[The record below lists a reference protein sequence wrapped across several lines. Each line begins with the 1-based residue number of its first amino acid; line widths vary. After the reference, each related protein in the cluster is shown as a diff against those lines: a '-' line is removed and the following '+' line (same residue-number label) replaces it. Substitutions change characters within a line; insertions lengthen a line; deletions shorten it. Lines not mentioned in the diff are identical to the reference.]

1 MTAAYWQRKLGKRV
15 SENLPQII
23 TGCKAGHRKS
33 QEALY
38 RQYYAYSMSI
48 GLRYGK
54 SRAEAEEI
62 VQDAFIKL
70 FKNITRYDEA
80 QAFKSWFRRILV
92 NAAID
97 YYRRNEKHQHHQDI
111 EAAYEVG
118 HDEGALEQL
127 SSQDIMAA
135 VQQLPPAYRLVF
147 NLYAVEG
154 YKHHEIA
161 EQLNI
166 SEGTSKSNLAKAR
179 NKLQGALS
187 HMYDK
192 R

>member
-1 MTAAYWQRKLGKRV
+1 V
-15 SENLPQII
+15 SENLPQIVK
-23 TGCKAGHRKS
+23 GCKNGDRKS

-38 RQYYAYSMSI
+38 RQYYGYSMSI

-54 SRAEAEEI
+54 SRDEAEEI

-70 FKNITRYDEA
+70 FKNIDRYNEA
-80 QAFKSWFRRILV
+80 QPFKSWFRRIIV

-111 EAAYEVG
+111 ETAYEVG
-118 HDEGALEQL
+118 HSEEVFERL

-135 VQQLPPAYRLVF
+135 VQELPPAYRMVF

-161 EQLNI
+161 KQLNI

-179 NKLQGALS
+179 NKLQGVLS
-187 HMYDK
+187 RTYDK
-192 R
+192 RKV